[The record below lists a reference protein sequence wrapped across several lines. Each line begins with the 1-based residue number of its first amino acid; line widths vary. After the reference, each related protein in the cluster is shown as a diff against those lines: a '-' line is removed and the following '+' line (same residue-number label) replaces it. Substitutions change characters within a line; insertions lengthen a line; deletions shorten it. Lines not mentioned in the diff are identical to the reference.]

1 MLPRF
6 SGGIDDLHRLISQI
20 DKVSA
25 NSWDIKPS
33 DQPNGKTFIIIGD
46 KMLEILFDTRAGF
59 ATIWTFFL
67 TSLLYYPAHFSTSN
81 EDEYELDTNGTIIN
95 VK

>member
-67 TSLLYYPAHFSTSN
+67 TSLFFPDYLTLIMVPLVSSSYSSSFDV
-81 EDEYELDTNGTIIN
+81 E
-95 VK
+95 K